1 MIFSSSIWRHSSND
15 LIDVKEDMIDI
26 SIKDNQKYLYN
37 LVTKDLGFGQQ
48 IENYLKKIQ
57 LEHDNIE
64 AKENEEDEEITD
76 ENIAEYYERIE
87 EEKQVDSQIT
97 QESNA
102 YDRKDDV

>member
-1 MIFSSSIWRHSSND
+1 
-15 LIDVKEDMIDI
+15 MIDI

-57 LEHDNIE
+57 LEHDNIAASE
-64 AKENEEDEEITD
+64 SDEVEEITD

-87 EEKQVDSQIT
+87 EEKEEDAQIT

-102 YDRKDDV
+102 YNGKDDD